1 MNKPEIRQALR
12 QAHEQ
17 FINYLN
23 GLSEAEF
30 TFAADDKWTTG
41 QQMEHI
47 YLSLKPLR
55 QIMMLPPFLLRW
67 LWGKPNRPGRSYEAL
82 VARYQQKLSE
92 GGRATGRFIPKLVPF
107 TKREELAQTIR
118 SEVEKIGYR
127 LDHFSEQELNNLLL
141 PHPLLGK
148 LTLKEMMFFSIYH
161 VGHHQK
167 SIDSS
172 RSKGKV

>member
-17 FINYLN
+17 LIEYVSS
-23 GLSEAEF
+23 LSEADF
-30 TFAADDKWTTG
+30 TFAAGDKWSAG

-47 YLSLKPLR
+47 CPSLKSLK

-92 GGRATGRFIPKLVPF
+92 GGRATDRFIPKAVPF
-107 TKREELAQTIR
+107 NKREALALGIC
-118 SEVEKIGYR
+118 SEQEKIGRR
-127 LDHFSEQELNNLLL
+127 LDQFSEQELDTLLL

-148 LTLKEMMFFSIYH
+148 LSLREMMYFSIYH
-161 VGHHQK
+161 AGHHHK
-167 SIDSS
+167 SMARGLKN
-172 RSKGKV
+172 RS

>member
-17 FINYLN
+17 LIDYLSD
-23 GLSEAEF
+23 LSDADF
-30 TFAADDKWTTG
+30 TFAADDKWSAG

-47 YLSLKPLR
+47 CLSLKPLR
-55 QIMMLPPFLLRW
+55 QIMILPAFLLRW

-92 GGRATGRFIPKLVPF
+92 GGRATGRFIPKAVPF
-107 TKREELAQTIR
+107 NKQEVLARAIR
-118 SEVEKIGYR
+118 TEVEKIGHR
-127 LDHFSEQELNNLLL
+127 LEHFSEQELDTLLL

-148 LTLKEMMFFSIYH
+148 LTLREMMYFSIYH
-161 VGHHQK
+161 AGHHQK
-167 SIDSS
+167 SMASS
-172 RSKGKV
+172 LNEGRR